1 MKRRIRN
8 LLASLLALAMVVG
21 MLPMTVFAVE
31 NTGTFT
37 KITTQEELTTG
48 QYVMVVDTGYAV
60 GALDGTWLTATQLTE
75 ENGTITAP
83 LRISSEPIKILLLK
97 SKIILATSPFTS

>member
-83 LRISSEPIKILLLK
+83 ASNLV
-97 SKIILATSPFTS
+97 